1 MRPPPTLLASFKEVL
16 SRTAVLQ
23 TKGGASKLV
32 RPSLKFQR
40 PVHPPAAATRR
51 HASSSAAHP
60 SSWRAAVDS
69 IFASTFN
76 TIRTGAVV
84 RPGPYSSSRLATR
97 AAPAASR
104 PAGRPLSSAAR
115 ARFGPSPRPHAGF
128 STPHTAH
135 VGLGAARQFSS
146 SGFGA
151 WDNLVHNAP
160 LALRALADQFG
171 DGGIDRR
178 KWRADTAGIRRA
190 ARTAVKGKGRA
201 PAGFDALEDKKLEF
215 ARFFGVA
222 KAAHVD
228 ETQHHAAAEP
238 VTLVLAVDPD
248 FDLAVP
254 SPAPSTSTSAHDPL
268 SSFRVLSS
276 SALDS
281 FATISSAYSTHA
293 HHLRVV
299 VNRLAA
305 AGLLDPDVRAST
317 QVGVVPLE
325 LESPHAGRRVWRIVF
340 DDALVTRD
348 TVERVVRGEAELGAA
363 ATSSSSSSS
372 VVAPPWADKV
382 RQWNRQSAVGA
393 GEGDWWWLVGGE
405 TRASLEPSSVL
416 SPGLGDTPMAS
427 LPLSPASPRS
437 TAASTARSDDGSNDS
452 SSGAAFLIDAAHA
465 LAVAETFVLPDPS
478 SASSSLLLDDY
489 HDELDQPPWTTWTFD
504 SAAGGARSSSLSTIS
519 LLDVAASS
527 DDDDGDALD
536 PAASVWADESD
547 VELSA
552 SQWGSGSEDGS
563 VIALGEDEGVRGFL
577 RDVEVEL
584 GARGAGSW

>member
-16 SRTAVLQ
+16 SRTAVLE
-23 TKGGASKLV
+23 TKGGASKLI

-40 PVHPPAAATRR
+40 PVHAAGATRR

-69 IFASTFN
+69 IFASTFKA
-76 TIRTGAVV
+76 IRTGAVV

-115 ARFGPSPRPHAGF
+115 ARFGPSPRPHAGH
-128 STPHTAH
+128 STPRTAH

-146 SGFGA
+146 SGFGV
-151 WDNLVHNAP
+151 WENVVTNAP

-178 KWRADTAGIRRA
+178 KWRAETAGIRRA
-190 ARTAVKGKGRA
+190 ARTAVKGKGKA
-201 PAGFDALEDKKLEF
+201 PVGFDALEDKKLEF
-215 ARFFGVA
+215 ARFFGLAAASV
-222 KAAHVD
+222 KASQQQV
-228 ETQHHAAAEP
+228 AEP
-238 VTLVLAVDPD
+238 VMLVLAVDPD
-248 FDLAVP
+248 FELAIP
-254 SPAPSTSTSAHDPL
+254 SPSTSASAAHDPL
-268 SSFRVLSS
+268 SSFRVLSR

-317 QVGVVPLE
+317 EVGVVDGPLD
-325 LESPHAGRRVWRIVF
+325 SPHAGRRVWRIVF
-340 DDALVTRD
+340 DDALVTRSR
-348 TVERVVRGEAELGAA
+348 VERVVRGEPEYGASASAMSASAA
-363 ATSSSSSSS
+363 AP
-372 VVAPPWADKV
+372 AWADKV
-382 RQWNRQSAVGA
+382 RQWNRQSAVSA

-405 TRASLEPSSVL
+405 AASASLEPSSIF
-416 SPGLGDTPMAS
+416 STGLDDMPMAS
-427 LPLSPASPRS
+427 LSLSPAWHRS
-437 TAASTARSDDGSNDS
+437 AVASSSASEDGSNS
-452 SSGAAFLIDAAHA
+452 SAAAFLIDAAHA

-478 SASSSLLLDDY
+478 ASSSPSVLLDEYDDDDDEQ
-489 HDELDQPPWTTWTFD
+489 HELDHLPWTTWAYD
-504 SAAGGARSSSLSTIS
+504 SAADGARSASLSTVS
-519 LLDVAASS
+519 LLDLAASS
-527 DDDDGDALD
+527 EHGDELD
-536 PAASVWADESD
+536 PAASVWADDSD
-547 VELSA
+547 LERATSL
-552 SQWGSGSEDGS
+552 WGGSEGGS
-563 VIALGEDEGVRGFL
+563 VVALGEDEGVRGFL

-584 GARGAGSW
+584 GARGAGNW

>member
-16 SRTAVLQ
+16 SRTAVLE
-23 TKGGASKLV
+23 TKGGASKLI

-40 PVHPPAAATRR
+40 PVHAAGATRR
-51 HASSSAAHP
+51 HTSSSAAHP

-69 IFASTFN
+69 IFASTFKA
-76 TIRTGAVV
+76 IRSSAVV

-97 AAPAASR
+97 AVSAASR

-115 ARFGPSPRPHAGF
+115 ARFGPSPRPHAGH

-146 SGFGA
+146 SGFA
-151 WDNLVHNAP
+151 VWDNVVHNAP
-160 LALRALADQFG
+160 LALRALADQVG

-178 KWRADTAGIRRA
+178 KWRAETASIRRK
-190 ARTAVKGKGRA
+190 ARTAVKGKGKA
-201 PAGFDALEDKKLEF
+201 PVGFDALEDKKLDF

-222 KAAHVD
+222 ARTDNVH
-228 ETQHHAAAEP
+228 ESQQQQQAEP

-254 SPAPSTSTSAHDPL
+254 SPSTSTSAHPDPL
-268 SSFRVLSS
+268 SSFRVLSP

-305 AGLLDPDVRAST
+305 AGLLDPDVRAAT

-325 LESPHAGRRVWRIVF
+325 IDSPHAGRRVWRIVF
-340 DDALVTRD
+340 DDALVTRERL
-348 TVERVVRGEAELGAA
+348 ERVVRGEPEHGAASASASLGASA
-363 ATSSSSSSS
+363 A
-372 VVAPPWADKV
+372 APAWAEKV
-382 RQWNRQSAVGA
+382 RQWNRQSAVSA

-405 TRASLEPSSVL
+405 TSASLEPSSVL
-416 SPGLGDTPMAS
+416 PHGLDEDTSMAS
-427 LPLSPASPRS
+427 LSLSPASPRS
-437 TAASTARSDDGSNDS
+437 AAASTSGSEDGSNQ
-452 SSGAAFLIDAAHA
+452 SSGAAFLIDAANA

-478 SASSSLLLDDY
+478 SASSLLPLEDD
-489 HDELDQPPWTTWTFD
+489 DAELDQLPWTTWTFD
-504 SAAGGARSSSLSTIS
+504 SAVCGARSASLSTVS
-519 LLDVAASS
+519 LLDLAASS
-527 DDDDGDALD
+527 EHGDELD
-536 PAASVWADESD
+536 PAASVWADDSD
-547 VELSA
+547 VEHTA
-552 SQWGSGSEDGS
+552 SLWDGSEGGS
-563 VIALGEDEGVRGFL
+563 VVALGEDEGVRGFL

-584 GARGAGSW
+584 GARSAGRW